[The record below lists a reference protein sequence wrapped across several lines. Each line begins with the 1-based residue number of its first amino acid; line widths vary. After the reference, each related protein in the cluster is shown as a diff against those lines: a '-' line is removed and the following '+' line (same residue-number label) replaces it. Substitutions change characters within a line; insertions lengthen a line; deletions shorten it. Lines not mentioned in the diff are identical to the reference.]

1 MNKELLKQII
11 IENQEFVSR
20 LEIVARKLVFEENG
34 NYVFVGARRSGKT
47 FSMFRIIKD
56 MLSAGVPLAAILY
69 INFED
74 ERLMELTV
82 DQLGSILEAHQE
94 LFSEQPVLFF
104 DEIQNIDGWEKFARR
119 MADTGYRIYITGSN
133 AKMLS
138 SEIATTL
145 GARFLIRKIFPLS
158 FGEYLQMNKLELENN
173 WEYSSQRFEIRRM
186 FNDYFYYGGFPEI
199 IRFQEKRMWLE
210 NLFQKIFFGDLVAR
224 YKIRNDF
231 ALRLMIKKLAESTQD
246 EITISRIKNIIQSTG
261 IKIGTSTLFEYIE
274 FMKETWLIYGIKNY
288 LAKISERET
297 SGKYYFV
304 DNGILSL
311 FLMNAETILLEN
323 LVACQLMRLYGDGVY
338 YLRSKSEVDFY
349 IPEKQTL
356 IQVCYKINMA
366 ETEKREVDA
375 LMSAAQNVETKEM
388 LVITLDTE
396 KVQEVNGFQIRFVPV
411 WKWLLKEES
420 DNLHI

>member
-11 IENQEFVSR
+11 IESHEFIR
-20 LEIVARKLVFEENG
+20 DLEIVPRSLVLEENG
-34 NYVFVGARRSGKT
+34 NYVFVGSRRSGKT
-47 FSMFRIIKD
+47 YSIFQIIKNMIPKD
-56 MLSAGVPLAAILY
+56 VPLSAILY

-74 ERLMELTV
+74 ERLMELTGGE
-82 DQLGSILEAHQE
+82 LGLILEAHQE
-94 LFSEQPVLFF
+94 LFSDKPVLFL

-119 MADTGYRIYITGSN
+119 MADTGYRIFITGSN

-145 GARFLIRKIFPLS
+145 GARFLIKKIFPLS
-158 FGEYLQMNKLELENN
+158 FHEYLQMNKLELEDN

-186 FNDYFYYGGFPEI
+186 FDEYFYYGGFPEI
-199 IRFQEKRMWLE
+199 IRFQEKRMWLD

-231 ALRLMIKKLAESTQD
+231 ALRLMIKKLAESIQD
-246 EITISRIKNIIQSTG
+246 EVTISRIRNIIQSTG
-261 IKIGTSTLFEYIE
+261 IKIGTNTLFEYID
-274 FMKETWLIYGIKNY
+274 FMKETWLIHGIKNY
-288 LAKISERET
+288 LSIISERET

-323 LVACQLMRLYGDGVY
+323 IVACQLIRLYGDGVF

-349 IPEKQTL
+349 IPENQQL
-356 IQVCYKINMA
+356 IQVCYKINLA

-375 LMSAAQNVETKEM
+375 LISASQNVKTKEM
-388 LVITLDTE
+388 LIITFDTE
-396 KVQEVNGFQIRFVPV
+396 KVKEVNGFQIRFVPV
-411 WKWLLKEES
+411 WKWLLKE
-420 DNLHI
+420 

>member
-20 LEIVARKLVFEENG
+20 LEIVARKLVLEKNG

-56 MLSAGVPLAAILY
+56 MLSADVPLSAILY

-82 DQLGSILEAHQE
+82 DQLGFILEAHQE

-104 DEIQNIDGWEKFARR
+104 DEIQNVDGWEKFARR

-261 IKIGTSTLFEYIE
+261 IKIGASTLFEYIE

-323 LVACQLMRLYGDGVY
+323 LVACQLIRLYGDGVY

-356 IQVCYKINMA
+356 IQVCYKISMA

-375 LMSAAQNVETKEM
+375 LISAAQNVVTKEM

-411 WKWLLKEES
+411 WKWLLKE
-420 DNLHI
+420 